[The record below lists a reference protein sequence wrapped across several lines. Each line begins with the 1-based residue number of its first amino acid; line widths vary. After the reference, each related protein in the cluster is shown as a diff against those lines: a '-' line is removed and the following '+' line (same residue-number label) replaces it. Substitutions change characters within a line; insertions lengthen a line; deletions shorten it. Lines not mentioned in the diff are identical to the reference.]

1 MGKNYIGPTGT
12 HVRTT
17 LFNIF
22 LFGEELGS
30 QCMFVYELHAPVLI
44 VELLDYT
51 MDYTQSGHWTQMQL
65 NIL

>member
-1 MGKNYIGPTGT
+1 
-12 HVRTT
+12 
-17 LFNIF
+17 
-22 LFGEELGS
+22 
-30 QCMFVYELHAPVLI
+30 MFAYELHAQVLI